1 MMRAPYE
8 LVVLTDDWDGL
19 PFSCKHLLK
28 HFLPH
33 SRLIWVETI
42 GLRSPR
48 LSSYDVRRAA
58 SKVLDWVAPAGK
70 RRPGPLPVNL
80 TVVKPIQIPYNQWS
94 PVRRLNRQLMLR
106 RVRAALGNVKRI
118 PRIFLTTWPFVG
130 NLVGA
135 FDEDLS
141 VYYRVDDFSEFPGV
155 DKARVSGWER
165 ELILQVDLI
174 VASSERLTRLE
185 TSSEKVRY
193 LPHGVDCSHFVR
205 PSPSAALPPIFQD
218 LPRPYIGFFGLLDK
232 WLDLPRIAEVA
243 RRRPDWT
250 FVFIGPS
257 QLPRSELPTL
267 PNLHFPGPIP
277 YAELPQVAG
286 HFDVALIPFKMN
298 ALTSAV
304 NPLKLMEYL
313 ALGLPVV
320 SSPLPEVVKF
330 KEQVRLAET
339 TDEFISAIEAA
350 LAANTERGRVERR
363 ALAESMSWES
373 KSGKL
378 QDWIDTVLER
388 TLRVFMLAS
397 LSSGGSLLC

>member
-1 MMRAPYE
+1 
-8 LVVLTDDWDGL
+8 
-19 PFSCKHLLK
+19 
-28 HFLPH
+28 
-33 SRLIWVETI
+33 
-42 GLRSPR
+42 
-48 LSSYDVRRAA
+48 
-58 SKVLDWVAPAGK
+58 
-70 RRPGPLPVNL
+70 
-80 TVVKPIQIPYNQWS
+80 
-94 PVRRLNRQLMLR
+94 
-106 RVRAALGNVKRI
+106 
-118 PRIFLTTWPFVG
+118 
-130 NLVGA
+130 
-135 FDEDLS
+135 
-141 VYYRVDDFSEFPGV
+141 
-155 DKARVSGWER
+155 
-165 ELILQVDLI
+165 
-174 VASSERLTRLE
+174 
-185 TSSEKVRY
+185 
-193 LPHGVDCSHFVR
+193 
-205 PSPSAALPPIFQD
+205 LPPIFQD

-267 PNLHFPGPIP
+267 PNLHFPGSIP

-286 HFDVALIPFKMN
+286 HFDVALIPFRMN